1 MEHTVGYRHLG
12 SSGLKITEI
21 TYGNWLTH
29 GSQVEAATAIE
40 CVHTALDLGITSFDT
55 ADVYAN
61 TAAEEVL
68 GRALAG
74 RRRESL
80 EVFTKVYWP
89 IGPKGPNDV
98 GLSRKHIMEGING
111 SLTRLGMDYVDLYQ
125 AHRYDHETPLEETMQ
140 AFADV
145 VRAGKALYIGVSE
158 WTAEQIRA
166 GQELATQMGFR
177 LVSNQPQYSALWRVI
192 EDRVVPTSQE
202 LGLGQIVWSPM
213 AQGVLSGK
221 YLPGQE
227 PPAGSRATDDKGG
240 RQMISRWMRDDVL
253 TAVQALRP
261 IAQDLGLTMP
271 QLAIAWVLRN
281 PAVSSAIVGAS
292 RPEQLVDTVKA
303 SGVNLDN
310 DVMAAIDI
318 ALGDVVER
326 DPSLTS
332 SPEKRPA

>member
-192 EDRVVPTSQE
+192 EDRVVPTSQD

-303 SGVNLDN
+303 SGVNLDD